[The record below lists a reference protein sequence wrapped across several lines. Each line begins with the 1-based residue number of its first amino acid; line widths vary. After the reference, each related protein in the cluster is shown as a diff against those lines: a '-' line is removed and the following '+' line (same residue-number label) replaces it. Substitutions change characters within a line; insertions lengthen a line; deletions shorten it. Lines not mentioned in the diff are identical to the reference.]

1 MAQQTTIAATIR
13 TTGAAGLP
21 APAGAAQ
28 PDVTL
33 ARSSKPRSL
42 WSDAWRRLMRNRAAV
57 VGMVIIT
64 LFCVLAITADWV
76 TPFALND
83 QHHEAVYRPPAW
95 APGADPRFLFGT
107 DGVGRDVLSRLIYA
121 ARTSLIV
128 GLVPVTLN
136 LLIGGTIGMTAGYVG
151 GRTDNL
157 LMRVT
162 DVVFAFPS
170 LLLIILMT
178 VAFRDTW
185 LGRPMGGLLVTF
197 VALAIVGWEGTARL
211 VRGQV
216 LSQKQK
222 EYVEAARALGAGHRR
237 IMTRHLMPNILA
249 PLIVTVAFGVP
260 GAIFTE
266 ATLSFIGLGSR
277 PPFASWG
284 NMIQDGFASIY
295 SNVFLV
301 ISPAICIA
309 LVMLSFTF
317 LGDGL
322 RDALDPRMK
331 Q

>member
-1 MAQQTTIAATIR
+1 MAQQTTLAAAIR
-13 TTGAAGLP
+13 TTGMP
-21 APAGAAQ
+21 APAGAAR
-28 PDVTL
+28 PDL
-33 ARSSKPRSL
+33 PPSRSSKPRSL
-42 WSDAWRRLMRNRAAV
+42 WSDAWRRLARNKAAI
-57 VGMVIIT
+57 VGMVIIG
-64 LFCVLAITADWV
+64 LCIVMAVGADWL
-76 TPFALND
+76 TPYALND
-83 QHHEAVYRPPAW
+83 QHHDAVYRPPAW
-95 APGADPRFLFGT
+95 APGSDPRFLLGT
-107 DGVGRDVLSRLIYA
+107 DGVGRDELSRLIYA
-121 ARTSLIV
+121 ARTSMVI

-136 LLIGGTIGMTAGYVG
+136 LLIGGTIGMASGYLG

-178 VAFRDTW
+178 VAFRDSW
-185 LGRPMGGLLVTF
+185 LGRPMGGLLVMFT
-197 VALAIVGWEGTARL
+197 ALAIVGWEGTARL

-222 EYVEAARALGAGHRR
+222 EYIEAARALGAGHAR
-237 IMTRHLMPNILA
+237 IMTRHLLPNILA
-249 PLIVTVAFGVP
+249 PLIVTLAFGIP
-260 GAIFTE
+260 AAIFTE
-266 ATLSFIGLGSR
+266 ATLSFIGLGIR

-284 NMIQDGFASIY
+284 SMIQDGFASIY
-295 SNVFLV
+295 SNQALILLPAGLV
-301 ISPAICIA
+301 A

>member
-1 MAQQTTIAATIR
+1 MAQETTIAAAIR
-13 TTGAAGLP
+13 TTGMP
-21 APAGAAQ
+21 APAGAAR
-28 PDVTL
+28 PDLPLV
-33 ARSSKPRSL
+33 RSSKARSL
-42 WSDAWRRLMRNRAAV
+42 WSDAWRRLLRNRASI
-57 VGMVIIT
+57 VGMVVIG
-64 LFCVLAITADWV
+64 LFATMAITADWI
-76 TPFALND
+76 TPYALND

-95 APGADPRFLFGT
+95 APGSDPRFLLGT
-107 DGVGRDVLSRLIYA
+107 DGVGRDELSRLIYA
-121 ARTSLIV
+121 ARTSLII
-128 GLVPVTLN
+128 GIVPVTLN
-136 LLIGGTIGMTAGYVG
+136 LLIGGLIGMSAGYLG

-157 LMRVT
+157 LMRLT

-178 VAFRDTW
+178 VAFRDSW
-185 LGRPMGGLLVTF
+185 LGRPLGGLLVMF
-197 VALAIVGWEGTARL
+197 SALALVGWEGTARL

-222 EYVEAARALGAGHRR
+222 EYIEAARALGAGHRR
-237 IMTRHLMPNILA
+237 IMLRHLMPNILA

-266 ATLSFIGLGSR
+266 ATLSFIGLGIR

-295 SNVFLV
+295 SNVLLV
-301 ISPAICIA
+301 TAPAICIA

-331 Q
+331 T

>member
-1 MAQQTTIAATIR
+1 MAQQTTLAAGVR
-13 TTGAAGLP
+13 TTGAAG
-21 APAGAAQ
+21 APPLGAAQ
-28 PDVTL
+28 PDLLV
-33 ARSSKPRSL
+33 ARSGKPRSL
-42 WSDAWRRLMRNRAAV
+42 WSDAWRRLLRNRAAV
-57 VGMVIIT
+57 VGIAVIAI
-64 LFCVLAITADWV
+64 FVLMAITADWI

-83 QHHEAVYRPPAW
+83 QHHEAVYRPPVW

-107 DGVGRDVLSRLIYA
+107 DGVGRDVLSRLVYA

-136 LLIGGTIGMTAGYVG
+136 LLIGSTIGMTAGYLG

-157 LMRVT
+157 LMRLT

-222 EYVEAARALGAGHRR
+222 EYVEAARAIGAGHGR

-331 Q
+331 H